1 MMAFWKGKHR
11 GCDASCFCLHTLL
24 PRPMATCSFSFCLH
38 LRQALNSSWN
48 GAFAAAVSVAK
59 RTRATTAA
67 TPVKTSRVGS
77 RLGAGTSQLDNH
89 LVAAIQTAEIFWKNF
104 LSEGA
109 ACPLHK
115 SCWRH
120 SMHLLRK
127 EESRSETSDKR
138 KERCRKLC
146 SKELFAADGAALSPK
161 AMRKYDAAETAHCY
175 APGADC
181 RLG

>member
-1 MMAFWKGKHR
+1 
-11 GCDASCFCLHTLL
+11 
-24 PRPMATCSFSFCLH
+24 MATCSFSFCLH
-38 LRQALNSSWN
+38 LRQALNSSWHRCICSRSLRSKTN
-48 GAFAAAVSVAK
+48 QGND
-59 RTRATTAA
+59 RCNT
-67 TPVKTSRVGS
+67 VKTSRVGS

-127 EESRSETSDKR
+127 EESRSETSDQR

-175 APGADC
+175 APAADC